1 MTSTISFLQPSL
13 FSSPSPFYYSSS
25 ARFRAMA
32 TPIFFIQP
40 SLFRVGAFQFRIW
53 QKSMASFQVIPLPP
67 SQISN
72 YYLFANM
79 RIISPYRVA
88 QTTAKYMML
97 NGHYLIWWLLVAPLS
112 VGSSCKRSPLNRTP
126 AHKDGEAATN
136 NKRKLWNKIRTGQ
149 HSTIICNHA
158 LTQ

>member
-1 MTSTISFLQPSL
+1 
-13 FSSPSPFYYSSS
+13 
-25 ARFRAMA
+25 MA

-97 NGHYLIWWLLVAPLS
+97 NGHYLI
-112 VGSSCKRSPLNRTP
+112 
-126 AHKDGEAATN
+126 
-136 NKRKLWNKIRTGQ
+136 
-149 HSTIICNHA
+149 
-158 LTQ
+158 